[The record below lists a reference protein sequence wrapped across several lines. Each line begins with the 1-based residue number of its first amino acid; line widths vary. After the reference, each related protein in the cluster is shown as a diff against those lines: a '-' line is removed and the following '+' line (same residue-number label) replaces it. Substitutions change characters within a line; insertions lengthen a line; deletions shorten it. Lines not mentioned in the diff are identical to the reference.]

1 MLSLSSVSK
10 VYRTGLVQTH
20 ALRDVNLQIGAA
32 EFVAVMGP
40 SGSGK
45 TTLLNIVGLLEGF
58 DSGVYRLD
66 GEEIADLSDDRLSR
80 LRNEKIGFIFQSFN
94 LIHDL
99 NVYENVELPLRYRR
113 LKAKERDRRVG
124 DALEL
129 TGLSARAS
137 HLPAQ
142 LSGGQQQ
149 RVAIARALVGEPRLL
164 LADEPTGNLDS
175 MAARDVI
182 RMLEAINTRGTAIL
196 MVTHSPELA
205 LRAHRTVYLL
215 DGQLT
220 GFAEAARPALA
231 SDTARAAG

>member
-1 MLSLSSVSK
+1 MLELDTVSK
-10 VYRTGLVQTH
+10 VYRSGLVQTH
-20 ALRDVNLQIGAA
+20 ALRDVSLRIASG

-45 TTLLNIVGLLEGF
+45 TTLLNIVGLLERF
-58 DSGVYRLD
+58 ESGRYHLD
-66 GEEIADLSDDRLSR
+66 GEDLSDLSDERLSR
-80 LRNEKIGFIFQSFN
+80 LRNEKLGFIFQSFN

-99 NVYENVELPLRYRR
+99 TVFENVELPLRYRR
-113 LKAKERDRRVG
+113 LKARERHRRVAA
-124 DALEL
+124 ALEQ
-129 TGLSARAS
+129 TGLSARTD

-175 MAARDVI
+175 MAAHDVV
-182 RMLEAINTRGTAIL
+182 RMLEQINARGTAVL
-196 MVTHSPELA
+196 MVTHSQELA
-205 LRAHRTVYLL
+205 QRANRTIYLL

-220 GFAEAARPALA
+220 DFTVAAKPG
-231 SDTARAAG
+231 AAVHAVA